1 MTKAEHREAY
11 EAHRER
17 AGKLL
22 ETIFALTPSSL
33 NFRTFTAE
41 YHDELAAMSYQ
52 LLFVQMR
59 LACDVPIP
67 NRSARRTSVQP

>member
-41 YHDELAAMSYQ
+41 YHDELAAMSYHYTAAQ
-52 LLFVQMR
+52 LLEEMGHG
-59 LACDVPIP
+59 
-67 NRSARRTSVQP
+67 